1 VLETETDT
9 VGVGVTPLIVDD
21 GVTLGV
27 TVLVGVG
34 DTGTPLEGVGVG
46 VDVGVGDGVPE
57 NVTSSLTVNLL
68 PAGTPLNVKSLKLTA
83 ARLISL

>member
-1 VLETETDT
+1 VLDTETET

-34 DTGTPLEGVGVG
+34 DTTTPLEGVGVG

-57 NVTSSLTVNLL
+57 NVIPLIL
-68 PAGTPLNVKSLKLTA
+68 PKSPP
-83 ARLISL
+83 IDG